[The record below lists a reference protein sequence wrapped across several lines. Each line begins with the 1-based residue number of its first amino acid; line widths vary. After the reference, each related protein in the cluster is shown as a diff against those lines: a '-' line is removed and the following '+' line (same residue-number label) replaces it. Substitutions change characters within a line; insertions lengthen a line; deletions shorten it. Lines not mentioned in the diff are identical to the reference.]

1 MSAPARIPILYVLL
15 SLLIVV
21 SVVPLYFY
29 SSTVV
34 GINRYQ
40 LKTNEMLLQNTITR
54 SLADDIAQR
63 QTNLRSILGN
73 VSAAMQVA
81 SGGNLGSDHI
91 NAPELRA
98 LLEQFV
104 SSSDSLVYA

>member
-1 MSAPARIPILYVLL
+1 MSAPPRIPILYVLL
-15 SLLIVV
+15 SLLILV

-63 QTNLRSILGN
+63 QTNLRSDPRKCRR
-73 VSAAMQVA
+73 SHA
-81 SGGNLGSDHI
+81 GG
-91 NAPELRA
+91 
-98 LLEQFV
+98 
-104 SSSDSLVYA
+104 